1 MRRLLMLL
9 AVVGSLAASACADAA
24 SEREQVGTRLTTVA
38 TGLHVPWGIAFLP
51 SGAALVSERTTGKII
66 RIPQGGGRKQ
76 VFRSVAGVDTNAS
89 EGGLLGLA
97 VSPHYRRD
105 HWIYAYFTTAHDN
118 RLVRFHPHGRLH
130 HILTGLRRGDCCH
143 NGGRIAFGPDGKLYV
158 TVGET
163 TDTTLAQRRDVRN
176 GKILRINPN
185 GSIPR
190 GNPFKRSPIWSYGH
204 RNPEG
209 LAWDRRG
216 RLWSSELGQDR
227 VDEVNLIKPGRNYG
241 WPIVEGRGSTHGG
254 RFVNPKVTWPTSQ
267 ASPGG
272 DAIIHGRLYVAALRG
287 ESLWRMRIHGT
298 RLGPKVRLLHG
309 RLGRL
314 RTVIRAPSGRLWI
327 ATSNRDGRGAPR
339 PGDDRIVSLKVP

>member
-1 MRRLLMLL
+1 MRQLLMLL
-9 AVVGSLAASACADAA
+9 ATVGSLAASACADAA
-24 SEREQVGTRLTTVA
+24 SEPEQAGPRLTTVA

-51 SGAALVSERTTGKII
+51 SGAALVSERTTGKIL
-66 RIPQGGGRKQ
+66 RIPAGGGRKRML
-76 VFRSVAGVDTNAS
+76 RSVAGVDTNAS

-105 HWIYAYFTTAHDN
+105 RWIYAYFTTAHDN
-118 RLVRFHPHGRLH
+118 RVVRFHPHGRLH
-130 HILTGLRRGDCCH
+130 PILTGLLRGDCCH
-143 NGGRIAFGPDGKLYV
+143 DGGRIAFGPDGKLYV

-163 TDTTLAQRRDVRN
+163 GSQSLAPRRDVRN

-190 GNPFKRSPIWSYGH
+190 GNPFGRSPIWSYGH

-227 VDEVNLIKPGRNYG
+227 VDEVNLIRPGRNYG
-241 WPIVEGRGSTHGG
+241 WPIVEGRGSTQGG
-254 RFVNPKVTWPTSQ
+254 RFVNPKVTWPTSE
-267 ASPGG
+267 ASPSG
-272 DAIIHGRLYVAALRG
+272 DAIVHGRLYVAALRG

-298 RLGPKVRLLHG
+298 
-309 RLGRL
+309 
-314 RTVIRAPSGRLWI
+314 
-327 ATSNRDGRGAPR
+327 
-339 PGDDRIVSLKVP
+339 